1 MKAISLRA
9 ATGRTTQGTQQ
20 NLRRRAA
27 GGWLK
32 ATLSRIAAT
41 LHEWLRRR
49 RDRAE
54 LATLDERML
63 RDIGVSRAEVLH
75 EINKPFWRK

>member
-1 MKAISLRA
+1 MKAISFGA
-9 ATGRTTQGTQQ
+9 ATDCTTQVPQQ
-20 NLRRRAA
+20 KVRR
-27 GGWLK
+27 GGARRWLK
-32 ATLSRIAAT
+32 ASLSRISAT

-63 RDIGVSRAEVLH
+63 RDIGVSRTEVLH
-75 EINKPFWRK
+75 ELNKPFWRK

>member
-1 MKAISLRA
+1 MKAISFGA
-9 ATGRTTQGTQQ
+9 ATGRTTQVIREKVQPGAG
-20 NLRRRAA
+20 RR
-27 GGWLK
+27 WLK
-32 ATLSRIAAT
+32 ASLSRISVM
-41 LHEWLRRR
+41 LHEWHRRR